1 MSRPARRP
9 SRLAQL
15 SPDVVLAGVVLALVS
30 FGLVMVYSASSAVA
44 ALSDGNPSGI
54 ALRQAM
60 AAVLGVGAYLLM
72 SRVSPAALQRF
83 ARPAM
88 IVSVVLLLLVFLPG
102 LGTAANGS
110 RRWLALGA
118 LQIQP
123 SELAKLAVVLWIAA
137 AVASRPGRVRER
149 DGLVPFLAVVAVPA
163 LLILVEPDL
172 GTAVVVL
179 VAAGAMLVV
188 AGARPAHL
196 GLAAVGASLLA
207 GIAILT
213 ADYRRERLLAFI
225 DPWSDP
231 GGAGF
236 QSVQAQLALGSGGIS
251 GTGVGD
257 GLQKAFYLPEAH
269 TDMILATV
277 GEELG
282 LIGVTAVLAAFVLF
296 AIAGY
301 RVALR
306 AADLHQQLLA
316 AGVTT
321 LVTTQAVVN
330 VGAVVGLMPVTG
342 VPLPFVSYG
351 GTSLVVVLASAGLL
365 VNVARRSPD
374 ARRRL
379 RVVPGEGGHRRGRDR
394 GTRRAGA
401 GGGRGAVAA
410 GGRGELRGGTA
421 GRR

>member
-1 MSRPARRP
+1 M
-9 SRLAQL
+9 
-15 SPDVVLAGVVLALVS
+15 GVALALVS
-30 FGLVMVYSASSAVA
+30 FGLVMVYSASSATA
-44 ALSDGNPSGI
+44 ALSDGDPSGI
-54 ALRQAM
+54 ALRQGM
-60 AAVLGVGAYLLM
+60 AAALGLGAYLAM
-72 SRVSPAALQRF
+72 SRINPRVLHRV

-88 IVSVVLLLLVFLPG
+88 IASVVLLLLVLLPG
-102 LGTAANGS
+102 LGSAANGS
-110 RRWLALGA
+110 RRWLSLGA

-137 AVASRPGRVRER
+137 AIARRPGRVGER
-149 DGLVPFLAVVAVPA
+149 DGLVPYLVVAAIPA
-163 LLILVEPDL
+163 LLIVVEPDL
-172 GTAVVVL
+172 GTAVVLL
-179 VAAGAMLVV
+179 VAAGAMLIV
-188 AGARPAHL
+188 AGARPTHV
-196 GLAAVGASLLA
+196 GLAGLGGLLLG
-207 GIAILT
+207 GIAIVA

-236 QSVQAQLALGSGGIS
+236 QSVQSQLALGSGGVS

-282 LIGVTAVLAAFVLF
+282 LIGVSAVLLAFLLF
-296 AIAGY
+296 AVAGY

-316 AGVTT
+316 AGLTT
-321 LVTTQAVVN
+321 LVVSQAVVN
-330 VGAVVGLMPVTG
+330 VGAVVGVMPVTG

-374 ARRRL
+374 ARRQLRL
-379 RVVPGEGGHRRGRDR
+379 VPGAGGDRRGRDR
-394 GTRRAGA
+394 GARGAGA
-401 GGGRGAVAA
+401 GRGRGAVAA
-410 GGRGELRGGTA
+410 GGRGQLRGSAA